1 VRFTRPLPLIS
12 KQEERSTPVPVTQ
25 ITLLR
30 GYAPETHQRL
40 VDHVSKA
47 VRSVIPAPVAGTTT
61 FIQEVVAYQRDG
73 RFFDQG
79 NAALSSATQVVK
91 SFLVA
96 MQARDL
102 VLAQSHLHAS
112 FQMVFPGGQTFHRLE
127 EIMAWATTR
136 YQRVEKTF
144 THFDESWRDDC
155 TVVYCAGNLN
165 GVWPNGTAF
174 DDIRFIDR
182 FEVVDGKLVRQD
194 VWNDLAEHHPTS
206 SQAS

>member
-1 VRFTRPLPLIS
+1 M
-12 KQEERSTPVPVTQ
+12 PVTQ

-30 GYAPETHQRL
+30 GYEQEAQQRL

-47 VRSVIPAPVAGTTT
+47 VRSVIPAPEAGTTT
-61 FIQEVVAYQRDG
+61 FIQEVVAYRRDG

-79 NAALSSATQVVK
+79 NAPLSSATEVVK

-102 VLAQSHLHAS
+102 AQAQTHLHAN

-127 EIMAWATTR
+127 ELVAWAITR

-144 THFDESWRDDC
+144 THFDESWQGDR

-174 DDIRFIDR
+174 DNIRFIDR
-182 FEVVDGKLVRQD
+182 FEVVTGQLARQD
-194 VWNDLAEHHPTS
+194 VWNDLGEHDCKYPFTK
-206 SQAS
+206 

>member
-1 VRFTRPLPLIS
+1 M
-12 KQEERSTPVPVTQ
+12 PVTQ

-30 GYAPETHQRL
+30 GYEQEVQQRL

-47 VRSVIPAPVAGTTT
+47 VRSVIPAPEAGTTT

-79 NAALSSATQVVK
+79 HDALRSATEVVK

-102 VLAQSHLHAS
+102 AQAQTHLHTN

-127 EIMAWATTR
+127 ELLVWAITR

-144 THFDESWRDDC
+144 THFDESWQGDR
-155 TVVYCAGNLN
+155 TVVYCAGSLS
-165 GVWPNGTAF
+165 GVWPNGTTF
-174 DDIRFIDR
+174 DNIRFIDR
-182 FEVVDGKLVRQD
+182 FEVVAGQLTRQD
-194 VWNDLAEHHPTS
+194 VWNDLREHDPESITYVK
-206 SQAS
+206 

>member
-1 VRFTRPLPLIS
+1 
-12 KQEERSTPVPVTQ
+12 VPVTQ

-30 GYAPETHQRL
+30 GYALQTHQRL

-47 VRSVIPAPVAGTTT
+47 VRSVIPAPEAGTTT

-79 NAALSSATQVVK
+79 NVALSSATEVVK

-102 VLAQSHLHAS
+102 AQAQTHLDAS
-112 FQMVFPGGQTFHRLE
+112 FQMVFPGGQIFHRLE
-127 EIMAWATTR
+127 EIMAWAAKR

-144 THFDESWRDDC
+144 THFDESWQGDR

-165 GVWPNGTAF
+165 GVWPNGAGF
-174 DDIRFIDR
+174 DNIRFIDR
-182 FEVVDGKLVRQD
+182 FEVVDGKLARQD

-206 SQAS
+206 SQTS

>member
-1 VRFTRPLPLIS
+1 M
-12 KQEERSTPVPVTQ
+12 PVTQ

-30 GYAPETHQRL
+30 GYEQEVQQRL
-40 VDHVSKA
+40 IDHVSKA
-47 VRSVIPAPVAGTTT
+47 VRSVIPAPEAGTTT

-79 NAALSSATQVVK
+79 NVALSSATDVVK

-102 VLAQSHLHAS
+102 AQAQTHLHAN
-112 FQMVFPGGQTFHRLE
+112 FQMVFPGGQTFHRLDE
-127 EIMAWATTR
+127 LLPWAKTR
-136 YQRVEKTF
+136 YQHVEKTF
-144 THFDESWRDDC
+144 THFDESWQSDR

-174 DDIRFIDR
+174 DNIRFIDR
-182 FEVVDGKLVRQD
+182 FEVVAGQLVRQD
-194 VWNDLAEHHPTS
+194 VWNDLS
-206 SQAS
+206 SQIAD

>member
-1 VRFTRPLPLIS
+1 M
-12 KQEERSTPVPVTQ
+12 PVTQ

-30 GYAPETHQRL
+30 GYEQEAQQRL

-47 VRSVIPAPVAGTTT
+47 VRSVIPAPEAGTTT
-61 FIQEVVAYQRDG
+61 FIQEVVAYRRDG

-79 NAALSSATQVVK
+79 NAPLSSATEVVK

-102 VLAQSHLHAS
+102 AQAQTHLHAN

-127 EIMAWATTR
+127 ELVAWAITR
-136 YQRVEKTF
+136 YQHVEKTF
-144 THFDESWRDDC
+144 THFDESWQGDR

-174 DDIRFIDR
+174 ENIRFIDR
-182 FEVVDGKLVRQD
+182 FEVVAGQLARQD
-194 VWNDLAEHHPTS
+194 VWNDLGEHDPVS
-206 SQAS
+206 PQAARSTQPS

>member
-1 VRFTRPLPLIS
+1 M
-12 KQEERSTPVPVTQ
+12 PVTQ

-30 GYAPETHQRL
+30 GYEQEVQQRL
-40 VDHVSKA
+40 IDHVSKA
-47 VRSVIPAPVAGTTT
+47 VRSVIPAPEAGTTT

-79 NAALSSATQVVK
+79 NVALNSAAKVVK

-102 VLAQSHLHAS
+102 VQAQTHLHAN
-112 FQMVFPGGQTFHRLE
+112 FQMVFPGGKTFYRLE
-127 EIMAWATTR
+127 ELLTWATTR

-144 THFDESWRDDC
+144 EHFDESWQGDR

-165 GVWPNGTAF
+165 GVYPNGTAF
-174 DDIRFIDR
+174 EKIRFIDR
-182 FEVVDGKLVRQD
+182 FEVVAGQLTRQD
-194 VWNDLAEHHPTS
+194 VWNDLGEPYPV
-206 SQAS
+206 SQQAN